1 MLKWFSKRKTAESSV
16 KLSSSPHSSRQG
28 EIIGGNPSTE
38 SSMESRVNYQNQ
50 DNENSSEVSYSSD
63 LTDADY
69 EFLFN
74 QLLDG
79 VAHGWNQIRIIKFF
93 QALGTRG
100 EERYWVAWLSKF
112 STKIPDVTNDSQR
125 RLGAIML
132 RLAEVTQSAAELTEL
147 SRISAQIG
155 KKLFFGKTA
164 NLIWEYDGLDV
175 VAPLNS
181 AIDDTIEDGDSSR
194 AENITSIS
202 EPIPESPVEASS
214 EPEKIASPSPDLSTK
229 TIPESP
235 VEASSEPEKIAS
247 PSPDLSTKTIPESPV
262 EASSELEKIASPSPD
277 LSTTAIPESSVEA
290 SSELEKIA
298 SPSPESSTTAIPE
311 SPEVTSS
318 HIAST
323 EPNLSEN
330 QDVIPNPLNQ
340 PETTEENS
348 VDPEV
353 LELVESWFNL
363 GLKQVSTEDFHG
375 AIDSWQKA
383 LKLNPHLAEI
393 WHNLGS
399 ALGRLEKYPEAI
411 ESFNKALEIDP
422 QSYQAWNDRAH
433 AFYQMHQWEEAI
445 ASWDKAIAINPGNY
459 QFWYHRGCALEHVQ
473 SFDEAIASYEKTLE
487 ISPDFQPAR
496 SRYVNLVTKS

>member
-1 MLKWFSKRKTAESSV
+1 M
-16 KLSSSPHSSRQG
+16 P
-28 EIIGGNPSTE
+28 IMN
-38 SSMESRVNYQNQ
+38 
-50 DNENSSEVSYSSD
+50 
-63 LTDADY
+63 
-69 EFLFN
+69 FLFN

-181 AIDDTIEDGDSSR
+181 VIDDTIEDGDSSR

-214 EPEKIASPSPDLSTK
+214 ELEKIESPSP
-229 TIPESP
+229 ES
-235 VEASSEPEKIAS
+235 
-247 PSPDLSTKTIPESPV
+247 
-262 EASSELEKIASPSPD
+262 
-277 LSTTAIPESSVEA
+277 STTAIPESPVEA

-298 SPSPESSTTAIPE
+298 SPSPESSTTAISE

-318 HIAST
+318 YVAST

-459 QFWYHRGCALEHVQ
+459 QFWYHRGCALEQVQ
-473 SFDEAIASYEKTLE
+473 SFDEAIASYEKALE